1 MSCPINQGVFPV
13 KHSIYFPSINSHFP
27 SSMVVI
33 WHKIN
38 SFSNQYILVLYIRMV
53 AIFHIN
59 PYSISHQTW
68 VFFHNVDWNHI
79 WFSRPSA
86 PLGREACVAVFGAPA
101 SIQAEKKTYCLGKW
115 LEPSWCLEKST
126 SSAIFAASLGPSPGH
141 QFPGEGWRLCSSRCW
156 HQCFGCRTREGNHKH

>member
-1 MSCPINQGVFPV
+1 MSCPINQGLFPI

-59 PYSISHQTW
+59 PYSFSHQTW

-79 WFSRPSA
+79 WFSRTSA
-86 PLGREACVAVFGAPA
+86 PLGRAACVAVFGAPA

-115 LEPSWCLEKST
+115 LEPSWCLEKSHLL
-126 SSAIFAASLGPSPGH
+126 SHFRRFAGSFAWPSVSRWRMTAVFITMLASVFWL
-141 QFPGEGWRLCSSRCW
+141 
-156 HQCFGCRTREGNHKH
+156 